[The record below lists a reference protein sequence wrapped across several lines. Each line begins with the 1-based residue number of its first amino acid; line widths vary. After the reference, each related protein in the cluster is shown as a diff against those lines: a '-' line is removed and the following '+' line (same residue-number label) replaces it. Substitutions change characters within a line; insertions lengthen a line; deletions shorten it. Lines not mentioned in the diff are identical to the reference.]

1 MRIIVRLIGKG
12 TNDDPYRVPL
22 PTYVIVKVDYKT
34 KTAIVEVPDDY
45 FIETEIKPDGTRI
58 VRKLR
63 KINIKKLMR
72 LYPSWFKR
80 EYQKYKDIIDKIEL
94 V

>member
-1 MRIIVRLIGKG
+1 MRIICKLVGKG
-12 TNDDPYRVPL
+12 TPEEPYRVPL
-22 PTYVIVKVDYKT
+22 PTYVIIEVDYKT

-45 FIETEIKPDGTRI
+45 FTEEILKPDGTI
-58 VRKLR
+58 EVRKLR

-72 LYPSWFKR
+72 LYPRWY
-80 EYQKYKDIIDKIEL
+80 ETDYQKYKDIIDKIEL